1 MLGCTAG
8 FCPNVCIKWWA
19 KVLEELSGA
28 HSALWTH
35 TYTHTAHVLNII
47 FSITVQWQ
55 VVNLSARGQK
65 LGAWRK
71 ILTLFWQLGTY
82 SSVLLPSNTFEIKY
96 FDILLPFSLNLCCK
110 NYRVLIVI
118 LLWWIW
124 QKPVLV
130 QTLRLQYD
138 HSFQG
143 CRKSF
148 LIQHGHFLAS
158 CDY

>member
-1 MLGCTAG
+1 MHCW
-8 FCPNVCIKWWA
+8 I
-19 KVLEELSGA
+19 LSKCVHEMMSRRTWGA
-28 HSALWTH
+28 EQSTLCSMDTHIHTHSSCFKH
-35 TYTHTAHVLNII
+35 NF

-65 LGAWRK
+65 LGAGRK

-82 SSVLLPSNTFEIKY
+82 SSVLLPSNTFEIQY
-96 FDILLPFSLNLCCK
+96 FSILLPFSLNLCCK

-118 LLWWIW
+118 LLWRIW
-124 QKPVLV
+124 QKTVLV